1 MAQFFG
7 IDLQQDSSDNTKPIT
22 PQVALAALQI
32 PIPKISPYPLIRIG
46 GSGDGAY
53 LVPDDLK
60 GISRCLSPGVN
71 NFKFFEDELA
81 QSHGIHSDLVDAS
94 SDADKFSTPII
105 DDMQTFTKKW
115 LDINFGNESLSISQW
130 ISGLPADSNNLM
142 LQMDIEGAE
151 YRNLLATEDSELKKF
166 HIIVLELHRVAVGF
180 SRPRVFRQVMR
191 PLLQKLDKN
200 FICVHAH
207 PNNALG
213 MYPPKAL
220 GTNVPRLLEVTF
232 LRKDRFPQDSFTH
245 PSFASLPHPKDIRNV
260 PARAPIYLDYPWTT
274 LPRSRASQARIL
286 GDWIDFFHFHN
297 RSDLFLAYTK
307 LWLKRKLQREPS

>member
-7 IDLQQDSSDNTKPIT
+7 IDLKKDSLDDTRPIT
-22 PQVALAALQI
+22 SQEALSALQI
-32 PIPKISPYPLIRIG
+32 LIPKISPYPLIRIG

-81 QSHGIHSDLVDAS
+81 QSHRIHSDLVDAS

-105 DDMQTFTKKW
+105 DGMQTFTKKW
-115 LDINFGNESLSISQW
+115 LDTNSGHDSLSISQW
-130 ISGLPADSNNLM
+130 ISALPADSDNLM

-151 YRNLLATEDSELKKF
+151 YRNLLATDDSQLKKF
-166 HIIVLELHRVAVGF
+166 RIIILELHRVAVGF
-180 SRPRVFRQVMR
+180 SRPRVFHQVMR

-200 FICVHAH
+200 FVCVHAH

-213 MYPPKAL
+213 MYPPKVL

-232 LRKDRFPQDSFTH
+232 LRKDRFPQNYFSH
-245 PSFASLPHPKDIRNV
+245 LSFASLPHPKDITNV
-260 PARAPIYLDYPWTT
+260 PARAPIYLDSPWTT
-274 LPRSRASQARIL
+274 LPRSRASQARIF
-286 GDWIDFFHFHN
+286 GDWIEFFRFHN
-297 RSDLFLAYTK
+297 RSDLLLAYTK
-307 LWLKRKLQREPS
+307 FWLKQKLRRSSP